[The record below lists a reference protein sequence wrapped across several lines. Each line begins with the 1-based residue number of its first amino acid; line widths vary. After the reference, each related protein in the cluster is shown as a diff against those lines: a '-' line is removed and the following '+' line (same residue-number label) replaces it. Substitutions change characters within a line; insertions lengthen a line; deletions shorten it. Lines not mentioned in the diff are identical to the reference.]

1 MISIF
6 AVWPNDTG
14 EKIYTMLG
22 AAASEGCD
30 GRDAGKARRAQG
42 FTPDIKATA
51 FKSHA
56 LVPTLVPRSPQRVV
70 NQAGR
75 RLLPLDGNAQG
86 GDGQFRPH
94 VIAHCPANNF
104 AGEKIEHGGQIEP
117 PSEVGT
123 QVMEAKPNLIG
134 PRGGEVLAGPVG
146 GNRQIAIAVRGAD
159 LEPPRR
165 GCPHA
170 LAAHEAFD
178 AVTPRRISLAPV
190 SYTHL

>member
-56 LVPTLVPRSPQRVV
+56 LVSTLVPRSPQRVV

-104 AGEKIEHGGQIEP
+104 AGEKIDHGGQIEP
-117 PSEVGT
+117 PLGGWHAGDGGQAKSDWAARRRSFG
-123 QVMEAKPNLIG
+123 EAGWGQP
-134 PRGGEVLAGPVG
+134 A
-146 GNRQIAIAVRGAD
+146 NRD
-159 LEPPRR
+159 
-165 GCPHA
+165 GCPWGGPGTAAA
-170 LAAHEAFD
+170 LLFSCLGGA
-178 AVTPRRISLAPV
+178 
-190 SYTHL
+190 

>member
-56 LVPTLVPRSPQRVV
+56 LVSTLVPRSPQRVV

-86 GDGQFRPH
+86 GDGQFRSH

-117 PSEVGT
+117 PIGGWHAGDGG
-123 QVMEAKPNLIG
+123 QAKSDWAVRRKIAV
-134 PRGGEVLAGPVG
+134 EPVG
-146 GNRQIAIAVRGAD
+146 GKMDTSDISDVLKWANRD
-159 LEPPRR
+159 
-165 GCPHA
+165 GCPWGGPGTAAA
-170 LAAHEAFD
+170 LLPSCLGGA
-178 AVTPRRISLAPV
+178 
-190 SYTHL
+190 